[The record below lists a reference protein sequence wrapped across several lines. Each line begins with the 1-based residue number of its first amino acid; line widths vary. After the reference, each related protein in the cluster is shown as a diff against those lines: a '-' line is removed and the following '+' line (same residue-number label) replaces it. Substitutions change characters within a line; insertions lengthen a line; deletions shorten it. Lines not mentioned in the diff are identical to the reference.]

1 MPLEIVRN
9 DVTKMKADAIVN
21 PTNRA
26 LSGGG
31 GLDGAT

>member
-21 PTNRA
+21 PTA
-26 LSGGG
+26 PCQAAG
-31 GLDGAT
+31 